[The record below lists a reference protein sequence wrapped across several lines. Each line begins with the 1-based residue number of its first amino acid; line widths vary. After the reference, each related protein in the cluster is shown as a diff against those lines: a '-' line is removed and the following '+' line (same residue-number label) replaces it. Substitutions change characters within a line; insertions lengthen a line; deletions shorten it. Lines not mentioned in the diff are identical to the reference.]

1 MDRPGRR
8 LLRAGRWDD
17 RCVELRRYTP
27 RTASSS
33 VAVLSRLDGATP
45 RGLGAVWDA
54 LAYGSSAAVALVVLS
69 TSDGALD
76 LLWARVAL
84 VAYGIGA
91 LAAWVLHR
99 RGVGI
104 RGRAI
109 LATTVFA
116 AVAVV
121 PTVLH
126 ADARVESATLPVKS
140 DVLVVEQAAGSLLD
154 GRNPYAVVHDD
165 GALATWPTWAQEH
178 FPYLAAVLAVGVPR
192 AVVGPAPWTD
202 PRLVYL
208 ALALAIAAPSLLWV
222 GISAESRLQAFQVLF
237 VLVTG
242 APLVFTSGKEI
253 LVLGL
258 LLASLVALHRGH
270 ALVSGVTTGAAVAM
284 HQLAWVMLPIL
295 AFTPA
300 RTPGRRAAATAGS
313 IAIAVVVPFL
323 VWDAGAFIEDAVLY
337 PLGFG
342 QPASGPA
349 VTPGGIVSSVM
360 PGSRWVLILL
370 MGVALVAGAVVAIRR
385 GMRTASDVA
394 RWAGVLLLTALL
406 LAPRARL
413 VYFAFPAN
421 LLLWSRPLR
430 ARGESVGLD
439 RPRPRRHSV
448 RDDDRCIDALT

>member
-1 MDRPGRR
+1 M
-8 LLRAGRWDD
+8 LRYA
-17 RCVELRRYTP
+17 TP

-33 VAVLSRLDGATP
+33 VAIPSRLDGATS
-45 RGLGAVWDA
+45 RGVGAVWDSV
-54 LAYGSSAAVALVVLS
+54 AYGSSAAVALVVLS

-76 LLWARVAL
+76 LLWARVAV
-84 VAYGIGA
+84 VAYGFGA

-109 LATTVFA
+109 LAAALFA

-121 PTVLH
+121 PTILH
-126 ADARVESATLPVKS
+126 ADARAESATLPVKS
-140 DVLVVEQAAGSLLD
+140 DVLVVEHAAGSLLD

-165 GALATWPTWAQEH
+165 GTLASWPTWAQEH

-192 AVVGPAPWTD
+192 AIAGSSPWTD

-208 ALALAIAAPSLLWV
+208 ALALVIAMPSIRWS
-222 GISAESRLQAFQVLF
+222 GISAESRFRVFQVLF

-258 LLASLVALHRGH
+258 LLASLVAIHRGRPF
-270 ALVSGVTTGAAVAM
+270 VSGVTMGAAAAM
-284 HQLAWVMLPIL
+284 HQLAWVILPIL
-295 AFTPA
+295 AFMPP
-300 RTPGRRAAATAGS
+300 RTLGRRAATTVAS
-313 IAIAVVVPFL
+313 IAMAVVAPFL

-342 QPASGPA
+342 QPASA
-349 VTPGGIVSSVM
+349 SAFTPGGIVSSVL

-370 MGVALVAGAVVAIRR
+370 LGLALAAGTVVAIRR
-385 GMRTASDVA
+385 GLRTASDVA
-394 RWAGVLLLTALL
+394 RWAGALLLIALL

-413 VYFAFPAN
+413 AYFALPAN
-421 LLLWSRPLR
+421 LLLWSRLLR
-430 ARGESVGLD
+430 ARGEAVGMD
-439 RPRPRRHSV
+439 RPRPRRHSL
-448 RDDDRCIDALT
+448 RDDDHVGSRSLAAG